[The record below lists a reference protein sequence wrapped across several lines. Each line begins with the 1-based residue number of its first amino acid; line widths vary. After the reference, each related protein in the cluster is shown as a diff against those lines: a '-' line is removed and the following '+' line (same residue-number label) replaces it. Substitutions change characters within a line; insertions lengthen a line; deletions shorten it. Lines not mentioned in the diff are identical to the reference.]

1 MTYNREV
8 WGKYS
13 AWHPQQVIYPS
24 DLEQLQE
31 AVRSAGSNM
40 RAAGSLHS
48 MNDIC
53 ATPGIQI
60 HTDELNQ
67 LLELKSEKVKVQGG
81 IKIWDLQ
88 EQLRLNGL
96 TLPNQGYIRE
106 QSIAGAT
113 ATATHGSSLATGTLS
128 SFIEEIELVEVSGI
142 LRRLSPQNDA
152 HLFSAAVVS
161 LGCLGVI
168 YSLTLRC
175 IPDRNLHLT
184 KAKGRLV
191 PTLEQLPA
199 LLTENDY
206 FQFMISPYDDTVM
219 TFGYRRTEE
228 ACRKEWG
235 YRARRLI
242 VKALAVSAM
251 DLFYIPA
258 WFAPQLFRILA
269 TVSPIDCIGPGEIL
283 SPADEG
289 HYVEQEIAVPLDK
302 LEEALAVTRGIVDH
316 YSSRSVRPLILQLIR
331 FAKKDLYGYLSPALD
346 RDTAYI
352 SHISIAKEGYME
364 LFKDVEMAL
373 YAFEGRPH
381 WGKVHFL
388 TKERAMQLYGNN
400 YTLFRE
406 ARQQLDPSGRF
417 SNAYTDRIFRS

>member
-1 MTYNREV
+1 MAYKRQV

-13 AWHPQQVIYPS
+13 VWHPQQVIYPS
-24 DLEQLQE
+24 SLEQLQE
-31 AVRSAGSNM
+31 AIRSAGATM

-48 MNDIC
+48 MNDLC
-53 ATPGIQI
+53 ATSGIQI
-60 HTDELNQ
+60 HTDQ
-67 LLELKSEKVKVQGG
+67 LKNVLERKGDRVKVQGG
-81 IKIWDLQ
+81 IKLWDLQ
-88 EQLRLNGL
+88 EQLRLKGL

-128 SFIEEIELVEVSGI
+128 SFIEEIELVDASGN
-142 LRRLSPQNDA
+142 LRKLTPESDK
-152 HLFSAAVVS
+152 HLFSAAAVG

-168 YSLTLRC
+168 YAMTLRC
-175 IPDRNLHLT
+175 IPDKNLHLI
-184 KAKGRLV
+184 KAKSQLGQ
-191 PTLEQLPA
+191 TLEQLPD
-199 LLTENDY
+199 LLKNNDY
-206 FQFMISPYDDTVM
+206 FQFMISPYDEDVL
-219 TFGYRRTEE
+219 TFCYKRTEE
-228 ACRKEWG
+228 ASRKEWG
-235 YRARRLI
+235 YRLRRLTT
-242 VKALAVSAM
+242 KALAVGAM
-251 DLFYIPA
+251 DLFYTPS
-258 WFAPQLFRILA
+258 WFAPQLFKILA
-269 TVSPIDCIGPGEIL
+269 AIAPIDCIGAAEIL

-289 HYVEQEIAVPLDK
+289 HYVEQEIAVPLER
-302 LEEALAVTRGIVDH
+302 LEEALQVTRSIIRRH
-316 YSSRSVRPLILQLIR
+316 SVRPIILQLIR
-331 FAKKDLYGYLSPALD
+331 FAKKDSYGYLSPALD

-406 ARQQLDPSGRF
+406 AREQLDPERRF
-417 SNAYTDRIFRS
+417 SNAYLDRFLD